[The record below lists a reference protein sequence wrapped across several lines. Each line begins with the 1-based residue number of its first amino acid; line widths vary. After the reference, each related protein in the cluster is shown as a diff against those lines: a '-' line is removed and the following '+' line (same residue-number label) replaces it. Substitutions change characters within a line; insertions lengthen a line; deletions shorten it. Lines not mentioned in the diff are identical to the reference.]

1 MKLQYVSFYDH
12 EINTKENR
20 VFSPA
25 GRDITAYVAG
35 ALTRASINVE
45 IISLACTDSKNFHYK
60 GKTYETPEGFKVT
73 LPPTLG
79 GYGKFMKFI
88 RNIWTVLL
96 PYLYLF
102 PRIKSGSTILVYHS
116 VSLVIPVRILQLLK
130 RVKVILQVE
139 EIYAD
144 VTNNES
150 YRRLESLA
158 FKKAHAFIFPTVSL
172 QNMINTTA
180 KPSVILHGCY
190 TQKPI
195 IKEKYK
201 DGKTHCVYAGTFD
214 LIKGGVM
221 NAISS
226 AEYLN
231 EDFVIHIIGFGS
243 EREIQQVKL
252 EIKKMRTRSKCE
264 VVYDGLKI
272 GRDFE
277 EYIQQC
283 HIGLST
289 QNPDGQ
295 YNATSFPSKVLMYL
309 SHGLKVVSVD
319 LKILRESGI
328 GNYIEYVNEPSGK
341 GIADAIKS
349 AMRRSGL
356 HQASLLNKLDREFC
370 EKITSMIGEVEN
382 EN

>member
-172 QNMINTTA
+172 QNMIESTH
-180 KPSVILHGCY
+180 SVADIRLVPRRN
-190 TQKPI
+190 QKLMYKKVYEISFPLKHPND
-195 IKEKYK
+195 IKRNVNYDRKYK
-201 DGKTHCVYAGTFD
+201 VSRFGRYCD
-214 LIKGGVM
+214 LI
-221 NAISS
+221 
-226 AEYLN
+226 E
-231 EDFVIHIIGFGS
+231 IGIRRVLWG
-243 EREIQQVKL
+243 R
-252 EIKKMRTRSKCE
+252 KK
-264 VVYDGLKI
+264 
-272 GRDFE
+272 
-277 EYIQQC
+277 
-283 HIGLST
+283 
-289 QNPDGQ
+289 
-295 YNATSFPSKVLMYL
+295 
-309 SHGLKVVSVD
+309 
-319 LKILRESGI
+319 
-328 GNYIEYVNEPSGK
+328 
-341 GIADAIKS
+341 
-349 AMRRSGL
+349 
-356 HQASLLNKLDREFC
+356 
-370 EKITSMIGEVEN
+370 
-382 EN
+382 